1 MRRVLRIIAA
11 AFLIIGLVLTVIS
24 GLTGMILLGLISK
37 YIVCVGYIVGFIWH
51 LILWLE
57 ERKKKNKT
65 RTDYKT
71 GDGSVSSD

>member
-11 AFLIIGLVLTVIS
+11 TFLIIGLALTVIS

-37 YIVCVGYIVGFIWH
+37 YIVCVGYIVSFIWH
-51 LILWLE
+51 LILWFE
-57 ERKKKNKT
+57 ERKKKRN
-65 RTDYKT
+65 KT